1 MAEKIIYELDVITSP
16 AIGKISE
23 FESALSNINAPGI
36 TRLNN
41 EFRKLG
47 ASLTGLAG
55 VTKILA
61 AQTPFTRRGTNSA
74 IDQGLI
80 PNFDLRTVRLT
91 DFAKDIEQL
100 REFRQ
105 RIADFNRATLRS
117 LFGNINAKN
126 LLGWNG
132 YSSVT
137 DKSDVFWFGGL
148 GTAVNDTYERHQ
160 AAESARAR
168 YRRRK
173 GKRNPWSDFA
183 TESYS
188 VVPRGATYG
197 VVPAVQTS
205 LQRLNAIHFGGEA
218 FGASA
223 GEFGWTP
230 HFSTVGKI
238 VSGFRAF
245 TKVVGFVTKVISPI
259 TASIEAIKKVTNAL
273 HSFGD
278 SVLRANESWRL
289 LRESHAYGTS
299 MTSLSDAWGR
309 VTQLGGD
316 RASASALWNRWSRE
330 RSMLAFGGDG
340 GSLMEAARLFGLNIR
355 GSGEYGFATNDELAR
370 NIVKTMSTLTRSQQV
385 AMKNVL
391 GLDDYQFWSMSQG
404 LEFFDELTE
413 KSRTFSQD
421 FAKLFDLDDAL
432 FPKAHSKASLE
443 FEGAWAEL
451 VRSFEELGAAIGVY
465 LLPVLSDL
473 MHFISKIVQLFTW
486 FLNLPRWVFESLE
499 RLVNTITG
507 ISASTNDAVASTA
520 SENEIR
526 VRLNEAG
533 RNIGRGDRAVVINIG
548 DISLNS
554 LGLPENATPEQ
565 IKRRTGEVIWNQLG
579 DALTDNRR

>member
-1 MAEKIIYELDVITSP
+1 MAEKIIYEIALEGIANALNLIGGLENRLSNVKYGGIVALNKELTKTTSLLHTVAALSP
-16 AIGKISE
+16 TGTKSYDKSIRIGVSPLSKKLVTAGWMGNLSALGRELQSTNVISE
-23 FESALSNINAPGI
+23 IKRAYAAV
-36 TRLNN
+36 RN
-41 EFRKLG
+41 ENDRN
-47 ASLTGLAG
+47 G
-55 VTKILA
+55 VSDIL
-61 AQTPFTRRGTNSA
+61 RRMY
-74 IDQGLI
+74 I
-80 PNFDLRTVRLT
+80 PRLT
-91 DFAKDIEQL
+91 WNGGWEANIDADTRTASEHA
-100 REFRQ
+100 RERHEYAELK
-105 RIADFNRATLRS
+105 RAGNRA
-117 LFGNINAKN
+117 F
-126 LLGWNG
+126 
-132 YSSVT
+132 SSRQY
-137 DKSDVFWFGGL
+137 DI
-148 GTAVNDTYERHQ
+148 
-160 AAESARAR
+160 
-168 YRRRK
+168 
-173 GKRNPWSDFA
+173 
-183 TESYS
+183 
-188 VVPRGATYG
+188 VPRGATYG
-197 VVPAVQTS
+197 VVPATQTA
-205 LQRLNAIHFGGEA
+205 LQRLNTVHFGGEA
-218 FGASA
+218 FGARA

-278 SVLRANESWRL
+278 LVLRANESWRL

-330 RSMLAFGGDG
+330 RAMLAFGGNG

-413 KSRTFSQD
+413 KSRTFSQK

-465 LLPVLSDL
+465 LLPVLADL

-526 VRLNEAG
+526 VRLNESG
-533 RNIGRGDRAVVINIG
+533 RNLGRGDRAVVINIG

>member
-1 MAEKIIYELDVITSP
+1 MAEKIIYEIALEGIANALNLIGGLENRLSNVKYGGIVALNKELTKTTSLLHTVAALSP
-16 AIGKISE
+16 TGTKSYDKSIRIGVSPLSKKLVTAGWMGNLSALGRELQSTNVISE
-23 FESALSNINAPGI
+23 IKRAYAAV
-36 TRLNN
+36 RN
-41 EFRKLG
+41 ENDRN
-47 ASLTGLAG
+47 G
-55 VTKILA
+55 VSDIL
-61 AQTPFTRRGTNSA
+61 RRMY
-74 IDQGLI
+74 I
-80 PNFDLRTVRLT
+80 PRLT
-91 DFAKDIEQL
+91 WNGGWEANIDADTRTASEHA
-100 REFRQ
+100 RERHEYAELK
-105 RIADFNRATLRS
+105 RAGNRA
-117 LFGNINAKN
+117 F
-126 LLGWNG
+126 
-132 YSSVT
+132 SSRQY
-137 DKSDVFWFGGL
+137 DI
-148 GTAVNDTYERHQ
+148 
-160 AAESARAR
+160 
-168 YRRRK
+168 
-173 GKRNPWSDFA
+173 
-183 TESYS
+183 
-188 VVPRGATYG
+188 VPRGATYG
-197 VVPAVQTS
+197 VVPATQTA
-205 LQRLNAIHFGGEA
+205 LQRLNTVHFGGEA
-218 FGASA
+218 FGARA
-223 GEFGWTP
+223 GEFGFTP

-278 SVLRANESWRL
+278 LVLRANESWRL

-330 RSMLAFGGDG
+330 RAMLAFGGNG

-413 KSRTFSQD
+413 KSRTFSQK

-465 LLPVLSDL
+465 LLPVLADL

-526 VRLNEAG
+526 VRLNESG
-533 RNIGRGDRAVVINIG
+533 RNLGRGDRAVVINIG

>member
-1 MAEKIIYELDVITSP
+1 MAEKIIYEIALEGIANALNLIGGLENRLSNVKYGGIVALNKELTKTTSLLHTVAALSP
-16 AIGKISE
+16 TGTKSYDKSIRIGVSPLSKKLVTAGWMGNLSALGRELQSTNVISE
-23 FESALSNINAPGI
+23 IKRAYAAVRSENDRN
-36 TRLNN
+36 
-41 EFRKLG
+41 
-47 ASLTGLAG
+47 G
-55 VTKILA
+55 VSDIL
-61 AQTPFTRRGTNSA
+61 RRMY
-74 IDQGLI
+74 I
-80 PNFDLRTVRLT
+80 PRLT
-91 DFAKDIEQL
+91 WNGGWEANIDADTRTASEHA
-100 REFRQ
+100 RERHEYAELK
-105 RIADFNRATLRS
+105 RAGNRA
-117 LFGNINAKN
+117 F
-126 LLGWNG
+126 
-132 YSSVT
+132 SSRQY
-137 DKSDVFWFGGL
+137 DI
-148 GTAVNDTYERHQ
+148 
-160 AAESARAR
+160 
-168 YRRRK
+168 
-173 GKRNPWSDFA
+173 
-183 TESYS
+183 
-188 VVPRGATYG
+188 VPRGATYG
-197 VVPAVQTS
+197 VVPATQTA

-218 FGASA
+218 FGARA

-259 TASIEAIKKVTNAL
+259 TASIEAIKKVTKAL

-278 SVLRANESWRL
+278 LVLRANESWRL

-330 RSMLAFGGDG
+330 RAMLAFGGNG

-413 KSRTFSQD
+413 KSRTFSQK

-465 LLPVLSDL
+465 LLPVLADL

-526 VRLNEAG
+526 VRLNESG
-533 RNIGRGDRAVVINIG
+533 RNLGRGDRAVVINIG

>member
-1 MAEKIIYELDVITSP
+1 MAEKIIYEIALEGIANALNLIGGLENRLSNVKYGGIVALNKELTKTTSLLHTVAALSP
-16 AIGKISE
+16 TGTKSYDKSIRIGVSPLSKKLVTAGWMGNLSALGRELQSTNVISE
-23 FESALSNINAPGI
+23 IKRAYAAV
-36 TRLNN
+36 RN
-41 EFRKLG
+41 ENDRN
-47 ASLTGLAG
+47 G
-55 VTKILA
+55 VSDIL
-61 AQTPFTRRGTNSA
+61 RRMY
-74 IDQGLI
+74 I
-80 PNFDLRTVRLT
+80 PRLT
-91 DFAKDIEQL
+91 WNGGWEANIDSDTRTASEHA
-100 REFRQ
+100 RERHEYAELK
-105 RIADFNRATLRS
+105 RAGNRA
-117 LFGNINAKN
+117 F
-126 LLGWNG
+126 
-132 YSSVT
+132 SSRQY
-137 DKSDVFWFGGL
+137 DI
-148 GTAVNDTYERHQ
+148 
-160 AAESARAR
+160 
-168 YRRRK
+168 
-173 GKRNPWSDFA
+173 
-183 TESYS
+183 
-188 VVPRGATYG
+188 VPRGATYG
-197 VVPAVQTS
+197 VVPATQTA
-205 LQRLNAIHFGGEA
+205 LQRLNTVHFGGEA
-218 FGASA
+218 FGARA

-259 TASIEAIKKVTNAL
+259 TASIEAIKKVTKAL

-278 SVLRANESWRL
+278 LVLRANESWRL

-330 RSMLAFGGDG
+330 RAMLAFGGDG

-413 KSRTFSQD
+413 KSRTFSQK

-465 LLPVLSDL
+465 LLPVLADL

-533 RNIGRGDRAVVINIG
+533 RNLGRGDRAVVINIG

-565 IKRRTGEVIWNQLG
+565 IKRRTGDVIWNQLG

>member
-1 MAEKIIYELDVITSP
+1 MAEKIIYEIALEGIANALNLIGGLENRLSNVKYGGIVALNKELTKTTSLLHTVAALSP
-16 AIGKISE
+16 TGTKSYDKSIRIGVSPLSKKLVTAGWMGNLSALGRELQSTNVISE
-23 FESALSNINAPGI
+23 IKRAYAAV
-36 TRLNN
+36 RN
-41 EFRKLG
+41 ENDRN
-47 ASLTGLAG
+47 G
-55 VTKILA
+55 VSDIL
-61 AQTPFTRRGTNSA
+61 RRMY
-74 IDQGLI
+74 I
-80 PNFDLRTVRLT
+80 PRLT
-91 DFAKDIEQL
+91 WNGGWEANIDADTRTASEHA
-100 REFRQ
+100 RERHEYAELK
-105 RIADFNRATLRS
+105 RAGNRA
-117 LFGNINAKN
+117 F
-126 LLGWNG
+126 
-132 YSSVT
+132 SSRQY
-137 DKSDVFWFGGL
+137 DI
-148 GTAVNDTYERHQ
+148 
-160 AAESARAR
+160 
-168 YRRRK
+168 
-173 GKRNPWSDFA
+173 
-183 TESYS
+183 
-188 VVPRGATYG
+188 VPRGATYG
-197 VVPAVQTS
+197 VVPATQTA
-205 LQRLNAIHFGGEA
+205 LQRLNTVHFGGEA
-218 FGASA
+218 FGARA
-223 GEFGWTP
+223 GEFGFTP

-278 SVLRANESWRL
+278 LVLRANESWRL

-330 RSMLAFGGDG
+330 RAMLAFGGNG

-413 KSRTFSQD
+413 KSRTFSQK

-465 LLPVLSDL
+465 LLPVLADL

-526 VRLNEAG
+526 VRLNESG
-533 RNIGRGDRAVVINIG
+533 RNLGRGDRAVLINIG

>member
-1 MAEKIIYELDVITSP
+1 MAEKIIYEIALEGIANALNLIGGLENRLSNVKYGGIVALNKELTKTTSLLHTVAALSP
-16 AIGKISE
+16 TGTKSYDKSIRIGVSPLSKKLVTAGWMGNLSALGRELQSTNVISE
-23 FESALSNINAPGI
+23 IKRAYAEV
-36 TRLNN
+36 RN
-41 EFRKLG
+41 ENDRN
-47 ASLTGLAG
+47 G
-55 VTKILA
+55 VSDIL
-61 AQTPFTRRGTNSA
+61 RRMY
-74 IDQGLI
+74 I
-80 PNFDLRTVRLT
+80 PRLT
-91 DFAKDIEQL
+91 WNGGWEANIDADTRTASEHA
-100 REFRQ
+100 RERHEYAELK
-105 RIADFNRATLRS
+105 RAGNRA
-117 LFGNINAKN
+117 F
-126 LLGWNG
+126 
-132 YSSVT
+132 SS
-137 DKSDVFWFGGL
+137 
-148 GTAVNDTYERHQ
+148 
-160 AAESARAR
+160 
-168 YRRRK
+168 RK
-173 GKRNPWSDFA
+173 YDI
-183 TESYS
+183 
-188 VVPRGATYG
+188 VPRRATYG
-197 VVPAVQTS
+197 VVPATQTA

-218 FGASA
+218 FGARA

-259 TASIEAIKKVTNAL
+259 TASIEAIKKVTKAL

-278 SVLRANESWRL
+278 LVLRANESWRL

-299 MTSLSDAWGR
+299 RTSLSDAWGR

-413 KSRTFSQD
+413 KSRTFSQK

-465 LLPVLSDL
+465 LLPVLADL

-526 VRLNEAG
+526 VRLNESG
-533 RNIGRGDRAVVINIG
+533 RNLGRGDRAVVINIG

>member
-1 MAEKIIYELDVITSP
+1 MAEKIIYEVALEGIANALNLIGGLENRLSNVKYGGIVALNKELTKTTSLLHTVAALSP
-16 AIGKISE
+16 TGTKSYDKSIRIGVSPLSKKLVTAGWMGNLSALGRELQSTNVISE
-23 FESALSNINAPGI
+23 IKRAYA
-36 TRLNN
+36 
-41 EFRKLG
+41 
-47 ASLTGLAG
+47 
-55 VTKILA
+55 
-61 AQTPFTRRGTNSA
+61 
-74 IDQGLI
+74 
-80 PNFDLRTVRLT
+80 TVRNENDRNGVRDILRRMYVPRLT
-91 DFAKDIEQL
+91 WNGGWEANIDADTSSPSEHA
-100 REFRQ
+100 RQ
-105 RIADFNRATLRS
+105 RHEYAELKRAGNRA
-117 LFGNINAKN
+117 
-126 LLGWNG
+126 
-132 YSSVT
+132 
-137 DKSDVFWFGGL
+137 
-148 GTAVNDTYERHQ
+148 
-160 AAESARAR
+160 
-168 YRRRK
+168 
-173 GKRNPWSDFA
+173 FA
-183 TESYS
+183 SRQYDI
-188 VVPRGATYG
+188 VPRGATYG
-197 VVPAVQTS
+197 VVPAMQTS
-205 LQRLNAIHFGGEA
+205 LQRLNTIHFGGES
-218 FGASA
+218 FGARA
-223 GEFGWTP
+223 EEFGFTP
-230 HFSTVGKI
+230 HFSTIGKI

-259 TASIEAIKKVTNAL
+259 TASIEAIKKVTKAL

-278 SVLRANESWRL
+278 LVLRANESWRL

-299 MTSLSDAWGR
+299 MSSLSDAWGR
-309 VTQLGGD
+309 ITQLGGD

-370 NIVKTMSTLTRSQQV
+370 NIVKTMDTLSKSQQV

-413 KSRTFSQD
+413 KSRTISQN
-421 FAKLFDLDDAL
+421 FARFFDLDDAL

-443 FEGAWAEL
+443 FEGAWSEL
-451 VRSFEELGAAIGVY
+451 VRSFEELGSAIGVY

-473 MHFISKIVQLFTW
+473 MHFISKIVQIFTW

-499 RLVNTITG
+499 RLVNTIAG

-554 LGLPENATPEQ
+554 LGLPDNATPEQ